1 MWFNISSWIEIMFDV
16 TAGSHCWRCHSAT
29 LCGNAAS
36 VSRQLQLASWP
47 IHVRLARWVAFRGA
61 LLLLLFYHNCF
72 CQHNPF
78 FALLI
83 PCVRSIISICQTCV
97 LDWTSTAFIGPRVS
111 KLSLFSLLFFRLHTF
126 LFQTAISH
134 HNVLFPSLNVTQIMV
149 LYFILP
155 PNLIVWSYSNTSN
168 LLKYDVISS

>member
-1 MWFNISSWIEIMFDV
+1 MLHQFHDNFN
-16 TAGSHCWRCHSAT
+16 SHLDQFMSALQDESHSEVPCCCCCFVIIAF
-29 LCGNAAS
+29 
-36 VSRQLQLASWP
+36 VS
-47 IHVRLARWVAFRGA
+47 ITH
-61 LLLLLFYHNCF
+61 
-72 CQHNPF
+72 F

-111 KLSLFSLLFFRLHTF
+111 KLSLFSLLFFRLHMF

-155 PNLIVWSYSNTSN
+155 PNLIV
-168 LLKYDVISS
+168 